1 MTMVSMDQIQ
11 EMLVGSRVLNRM
23 KEEIDTTVSFV
34 LGMVS
39 KKDMSRFRFN
49 DVVCEFTTSTLRWEV
64 TKNKRVFSVNVWDAK
79 IVDRQIFND
88 WGANQIPM
96 GYIQLVYEDL
106 PQLLTHL
113 VELFPSLNERFSP
126 LLKASR
132 SYYPLP

>member
-34 LGMVS
+34 LGMLS

-126 LLKASR
+126 LL
-132 SYYPLP
+132 